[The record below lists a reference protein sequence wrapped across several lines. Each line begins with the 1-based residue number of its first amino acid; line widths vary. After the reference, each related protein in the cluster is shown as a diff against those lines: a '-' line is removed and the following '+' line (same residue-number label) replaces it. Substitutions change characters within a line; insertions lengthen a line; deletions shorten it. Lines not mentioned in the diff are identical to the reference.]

1 MRKLFFLFFFPY
13 IIIGQ
18 HQDDSRNGGLDTW
31 LSLYKTNKYISEDTN
46 SLWEKI
52 RDDRFYHYKF
62 LPAII
67 NGNKVRVKFD
77 AYSDLMYV
85 NFRPNWNEYIS
96 PSSNDLIVLL
106 DKKEPWIAYNNK
118 WYRLLFRDGNSSYLY
133 KPIKEL
139 YIGREASSGYQR
151 EEPPKFKLQEKY
163 LILRNGKLNKL
174 KRKEI
179 KKLGLERILK
189 G

>member
-1 MRKLFFLFFFPY
+1 MKKIFLFFFHSL
-13 IIIGQ
+13 IIAQQTQ
-18 HQDDSRNGGLDTW
+18 HQDNYGYDGPRRFQ
-31 LSLYKTNKYISEDTN
+31 YPSEDIS

-52 RDDRFYHYKF
+52 RDDRFYHNKF
-62 LPAII
+62 LPSII
-67 NGNKVRVKFD
+67 NGNKVKVKFD

-96 PSSNDLIVLL
+96 PSSNDLIILL
-106 DKKEPWIAYNNK
+106 DNKEPWIAFNQK

-139 YIGREASSGYQR
+139 FQEREASSGYQR
-151 EEPPKFKLQEKY
+151 NEPPEFKLEEKY
-163 LILRNGKLNKL
+163 FILKDGKLSKL

-179 KKLGLERILK
+179 KKLALEKIIK

>member
-1 MRKLFFLFFFPY
+1 MKKFFLFFFHCL
-13 IIIGQ
+13 IIGQ
-18 HQDDSRNGGLDTW
+18 DQNDYGKGGFDTW
-31 LSLYKTNKYISEDTN
+31 LSLHTTKKYISEDIN

-52 RDDRFYHYKF
+52 RDDRFYHNKF

-67 NGNKVRVKFD
+67 NGNEVQIKFD

-85 NFRPNWNEYIS
+85 NFRPNWNEYI
-96 PSSNDLIVLL
+96 PASSNELIVLVGN
-106 DKKEPWIAYNNK
+106 KEPWIAFNKK
-118 WYRLLFRDGNSSYLY
+118 WYRLLFRHGSTSYLY

-139 YIGREASSGYQR
+139 FQGREGFGNQR
-151 EEPPKFKLQEKY
+151 DEPPEFKLQEKY
-163 LILRNGKLNKL
+163 FILKEGKLTKL

-179 KKLGLERILK
+179 KKLGLEKIIK

>member
-1 MRKLFFLFFFPY
+1 
-13 IIIGQ
+13 
-18 HQDDSRNGGLDTW
+18 
-31 LSLYKTNKYISEDTN
+31 
-46 SLWEKI
+46 
-52 RDDRFYHYKF
+52 
-62 LPAII
+62 
-67 NGNKVRVKFD
+67 
-77 AYSDLMYV
+77 MYV
-85 NFRPNWNEYIS
+85 NFRQNWNEYIS

-106 DKKEPWIAYNNK
+106 DNKEPWIAYNNK

-133 KPIKEL
+133 KPTKEL
-139 YIGREASSGYQR
+139 HVGKEASSGYQR
-151 EEPPKFKLQEKY
+151 DEPPEFKLQEKY

>member
-1 MRKLFFLFFFPY
+1 LKKIFLFFFHSL
-13 IIIGQ
+13 IIAQQAQ
-18 HQDDSRNGGLDTW
+18 HQDNYGYDGPRRFQ
-31 LSLYKTNKYISEDTN
+31 YPSENIN

-52 RDDRFYHYKF
+52 GDDRFYHNKF
-62 LPAII
+62 LPSII
-67 NGNKVRVKFD
+67 NGNKVKVKFD

-96 PSSNDLIVLL
+96 PSSNDLIILL
-106 DKKEPWIAYNNK
+106 DNKEPWIAFNQK

-139 YIGREASSGYQR
+139 FQEREASSGYQR
-151 EEPPKFKLQEKY
+151 NEPPEFKLEEKY
-163 LILRNGKLNKL
+163 FILKDGKLSKL

-179 KKLGLERILK
+179 KKLALEKIIK

>member
-1 MRKLFFLFFFPY
+1 MQNNNNF
-13 IIIGQ
+13 G
-18 HQDDSRNGGLDTW
+18 
-31 LSLYKTNKYISEDTN
+31 N
-46 SLWEKI
+46 SGYDGPIFNQYHADNTKNLWEKI
-52 RDDRFYHYKF
+52 KDDRFYHNKF

-67 NGNKVRVKFD
+67 NGNKVQVKFD

-96 PSSNDLIVLL
+96 PSSNDLIILL
-106 DKKEPWIAYNNK
+106 DNKEPWIAFNQK
-118 WYRLLFRDGNSSYLY
+118 WYRLLFRNGNSSYLY

-139 YIGREASSGYQR
+139 YKGREGFGNQR
-151 EEPPKFKLQEKY
+151 DEPPEFKLQEKY
-163 LILRNGKLNKL
+163 FILNEGKLIKL

-179 KKLGLERILK
+179 KKLGLEKIIK

>member
-1 MRKLFFLFFFPY
+1 MKKLCLIFFHCL
-13 IIIGQ
+13 IIGQ
-18 HQDDSRNGGLDTW
+18 DQDNYGNGSLNTW
-31 LSLYKTNKYISEDTN
+31 LSLYKTNKYISEDIN

-52 RDDRFYHYKF
+52 RNDRFYHNKF

-67 NGNKVRVKFD
+67 NGNKVQVKFD

-96 PSSNDLIVLL
+96 PSSNDIIVLL
-106 DKKEPWIAYNNK
+106 DNKEPWIAYNKK
-118 WYRLLFRDGNSSYLY
+118 WYRLIFRDGNSSYLY
-133 KPIKEL
+133 KPTKEL
-139 YIGREASSGYQR
+139 NKGREGFGNQR
-151 EEPPKFKLQEKY
+151 DEPPEFKLQEEY

-179 KKLGLERILK
+179 KKLGLERIIK
-189 G
+189 A